1 MNSLKNAKWISLLIG
16 ILLIISGI
24 IFFSRPIA
32 SLMSLVNILSIILII
47 IGVLRI
53 IRYFTDRMFKSGA
66 FLVGGI
72 LDILL
77 GILIMYNQPFSVVAF
92 TTFLG
97 FWQIISGVSE
107 IAISIDLKK
116 FNLPRWWLGI
126 ISGILGIIIGFMFIN
141 NPASSSIYIAVYL
154 IFYGITFIST
164 FFTLSNLT
172 R

>member
-1 MNSLKNAKWISLLIG
+1 MNSLKNAKWISLMIG
-16 ILLIISGI
+16 VLLILSGV
-24 IFFSRPIA
+24 IFFSRPIE
-32 SLMSLVNILSIILII
+32 SLLSLVNIISFIFIMV
-47 IGVLRI
+47 GVLRI
-53 IRYFTDRMFKSGA
+53 IRYFTDRIFKSGA

-77 GILIMYNQPFSVVAF
+77 GILIIYNQPFSIIAF

-97 FWQIISGVSE
+97 FWQIVSGVSE

-126 ISGILGIIIGFMFIN
+126 ISGILGIIIGFIFIN
-141 NPASSSIYIAVYL
+141 NPASSSIYISFYL
-154 IFYGITFIST
+154 LVYGITFIST

-172 R
+172 K